1 MIFLILTIDRS
12 LRDQRSA
19 ETEQIAGRA
28 ELVPVLGSV
37 ACVDLDRVPGMGRG
51 LSVTCGREAGVA
63 GAWLRSIR
71 DEDLSGHQSATRV
84 ISLV

>member
-1 MIFLILTIDRS
+1 MIFLILTIVRS

-51 LSVTCGREAGVA
+51 LSV
-63 GAWLRSIR
+63 
-71 DEDLSGHQSATRV
+71 
-84 ISLV
+84 